1 MSQKASCVIFP
12 GTAAFG
18 QLVSSIQRQF
28 PGTILLLTEI
38 LVVCCST
45 RTHGA
50 LFYAIREIIPQ
61 SFQKY
66 FNIVLKE
73 FCSEEQTSSDVS
85 CEEQIQL
92 HYLPVCHLLFSPNT
106 FMIQILPAG
115 CFPPFKWL
123 LARPNLAVPFY
134 FLHLN
139 ETVNRESAF
148 GARKIQL

>member
-106 FMIQILPAG
+106 FMIQILPSG
-115 CFPPFKWL
+115 CFPPL
-123 LARPNLAVPFY
+123 
-134 FLHLN
+134 
-139 ETVNRESAF
+139 
-148 GARKIQL
+148 